1 MFFAARADLR
11 IADARDRL
19 RDQAWPAL
27 LNVIPSPCLH
37 LHAGFE
43 LSLSHDQ
50 FSIQKVASAART
62 VASI

>member
-1 MFFAARADLR
+1 MGG
-11 IADARDRL
+11 RDRL
-19 RDQAWPAL
+19 RDQVWPAL

-43 LSLSHDQ
+43 LSLIHDQ